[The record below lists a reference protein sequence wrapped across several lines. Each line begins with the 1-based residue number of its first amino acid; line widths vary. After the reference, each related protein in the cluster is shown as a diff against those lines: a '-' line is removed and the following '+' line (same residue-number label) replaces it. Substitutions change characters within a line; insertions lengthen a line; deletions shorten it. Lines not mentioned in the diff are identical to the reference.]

1 MNFGDQTLFYQDQP
15 IINASAKSK
24 KWMFGLIF
32 LLLEVLIITWVCL
45 ITIFGIYNLQHI
57 PFIVLAVVFLLF
69 IIALIPFNS
78 KASITFNPNN
88 ETVTMTKTRNFIKR
102 IFCMK
107 KDVSVT
113 MDLSNITSSSLTVK
127 EQLSIMRSVPESA
140 SIIIGLIRITK
151 HESDIC
157 AAKHEFATYK

>member
-1 MNFGDQTLFYQDQP
+1 MISGYQTQFCQDQP

-32 LLLEVLIITWVCL
+32 LLLEVLIISW
-45 ITIFGIYNLQHI
+45 IGAMFIIGMFPRQHI

-107 KDVSVT
+107 MDVSVT
-113 MDLSNITSSSLTVK
+113 LDLNDITSSSLTAK
-127 EQLSIMRSVPESA
+127 K
-140 SIIIGLIRITK
+140 IIQT
-151 HESDIC
+151 
-157 AAKHEFATYK
+157 